1 MFKFNY
7 LMNLFSLLLFQPL
20 WWEYIW
26 CISLLLSFLA
36 LSAVKR
42 NRIKTLQK
50 YMIGIILLGL
60 GPLVYATVY
69 YFKDVWTYLSVGKS
83 EDIHLWQVITFFK
96 LLNFLN

>member
-1 MFKFNY
+1 
-7 LMNLFSLLLFQPL
+7 
-20 WWEYIW
+20 
-26 CISLLLSFLA
+26 
-36 LSAVKR
+36 
-42 NRIKTLQK
+42 
-50 YMIGIILLGL
+50 MIGIILLGL